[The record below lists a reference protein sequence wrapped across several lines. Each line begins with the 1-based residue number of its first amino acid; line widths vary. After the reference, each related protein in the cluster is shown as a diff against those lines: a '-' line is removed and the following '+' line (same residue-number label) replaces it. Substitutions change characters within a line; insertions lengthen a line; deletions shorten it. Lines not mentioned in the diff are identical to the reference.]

1 MPLKTET
8 VRFGANKQHTAHA
21 AHVALAAPAYGMP
34 VPPTP
39 PLPAVLVVQE
49 AWGVD
54 EHLMDVCAR
63 LARAGFYAL
72 APDLYA
78 ENGMRPV
85 ALHKPR
91 MQSVQTLVNKHGAAM
106 FSDDAA
112 RAAAL
117 AELKEPLRSETTESF
132 DAMRAAMAA
141 PPATHLSVLAD
152 AISFLVD
159 DNAATKGQKAGAIG
173 FCFGGGLV
181 GRLAC
186 ADARVAG
193 AVVCYGRS
201 PTDEIATLHGPLLA
215 LHGALDAGL
224 VGKLPALREAA
235 AAHGKDVEVVVYD
248 GAPHAFLNDARPS
261 WHAAAARDAWPRAL
275 SFLARHLGAA
285 ARS

>member
-21 AHVALAAPAYGMP
+21 AHVALAAPGYGLP

-39 PLPAVLVVQE
+39 SLPAVLVLQE

-54 EHLMDVCAR
+54 EHIHDVCAR
-63 LARAGFYAL
+63 LARAGYYAF

-85 ALHKPR
+85 ALHRPR
-91 MQSVQTLVNKHGAAM
+91 LQSVQALVNKGGAAM
-106 FSDDAA
+106 FNDADA

-117 AELKEPLRSETTESF
+117 AELKEPLRSEVTESF
-132 DAMRAAMAA
+132 DAMRAALAA
-141 PPATHLSVLAD
+141 PPERYLPVLQD
-152 AISFLVD
+152 AVSFLLD
-159 DNAATKGQKAGAIG
+159 DNAPTKGEKVGAIG
-173 FCFGGGLV
+173 FCFGGGLA

-186 ADARVAG
+186 ADARLSASI
-193 AVVCYGRS
+193 ACYGRPPS
-201 PTDEIATLHGPLLA
+201 AEELARLAKPLLA

-224 VGKLPALREAA
+224 VAQLPALRDAR
-235 AAHGKDVEVVVYD
+235 HVEVVVYE

-261 WHAAAARDAWPRAL
+261 WHAASARAAWPKAL
-275 SFLARHLGAA
+275 SFFAAHLG
-285 ARS
+285 